1 MGLQKEERPSC
12 RAGEIIL
19 SRHSGDIVNPESRA
33 LPPETTRNTL
43 RGGVPSPCLYSRVW
57 VSEDYKTPWLFL
69 TFLLPRNVGRA
80 LGKEPGGRH
89 TWVRAQQAGPAFI
102 RCLLFRMTTLTHGRG
117 AQPPTPT
124 RDQRSASPGT
134 HHATPI
140 KMALSFVATRSA
152 SNPSWGLGTGPSGV
166 PSLRGTATPVR
177 NATILNLKTV
187 PPFWDSW
194 LEKGFSHSR
203 AAALLAD

>member
-12 RAGEIIL
+12 RAREIIL

-33 LPPETTRNTL
+33 PPPETTHNTL
-43 RGGVPSPCLYSRVW
+43 RGGVPSPRLYSCVW
-57 VSEDYKTPWLFL
+57 VSADYKTPWLFL

-80 LGKEPGGRH
+80 SGREPGGRH
-89 TWVRAQQAGPAFI
+89 TWARAQQAGTALI
-102 RCLLFRMTTLTHGRG
+102 RCLLFRVTTLTHGRG

-134 HHATPI
+134 HHATPM
-140 KMALSFVATRSA
+140 KTAPRPLSFVAT
-152 SNPSWGLGTGPSGV
+152 SNPSRGLGTGPSRV
-166 PSLRGTATPVR
+166 PSLRDTVTPLR
-177 NATILNLKTV
+177 SATILNLNTV

-194 LEKGFSHSR
+194 VEKGFSHSR